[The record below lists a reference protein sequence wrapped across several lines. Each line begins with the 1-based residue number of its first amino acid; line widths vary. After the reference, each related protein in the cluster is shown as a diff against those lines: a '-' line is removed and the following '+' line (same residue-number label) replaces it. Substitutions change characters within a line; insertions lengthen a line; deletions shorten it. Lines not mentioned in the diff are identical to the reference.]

1 MRVNETSGELNFSY
15 KYKCQWNGFVV
26 QWISMTDYNRIF
38 LMRPGNPYW
47 LIVPW
52 GRIYVSVNWV
62 IIGSGN
68 GFSLVTWTNAASRQQ
83 VSVKFKSEFYHFHS
97 INSFENIV
105 CQNGGHFVK
114 GGGWVQAHRFFYST
128 DRADSPLYFI
138 GRIIP
143 VLVKIHDVRIWIV
156 GLIQIP
162 NRLPWGHKWQ
172 KYLNCF

>member
-114 GGGWVQAHRFFYST
+114 GGGGGMSSSTSIFLFNRPSWFPLIFHWSHHTGFSQDTWREDLNSRSHSNSKQA
-128 DRADSPLYFI
+128 AL
-138 GRIIP
+138 GA
-143 VLVKIHDVRIWIV
+143 
-156 GLIQIP
+156 
-162 NRLPWGHKWQ
+162 
-172 KYLNCF
+172 